1 MMDVIV
7 KFFAVLRDEAGVE
20 GCRLLL
26 ESGASGLE
34 VRARL
39 SERYTGLGGWLEYCR
54 LAVNL
59 EYQPWEVVLHEGDE
73 LSLIPPVS
81 GG

>member
-1 MMDVIV
+1 MDVAV
-7 KFFAVLRDEAGVE
+7 RFFAFLRDEAGVE
-20 GCRLLL
+20 QCRLDL
-26 ESGASGLE
+26 EPGASALE
-34 VRARL
+34 ARSRL
-39 SERYTGLGGWLEYCR
+39 IERYIELGRWLDYCR